1 MTAYKMAPLRRRL
14 CLLLLPPLL
23 LVLDWC
29 QFAGVSAFNL
39 DTAGALRKDGDPGS
53 LFGFSLAMHQQKHLG
68 DRKV

>member
-1 MTAYKMAPLRRRL
+1 M
-14 CLLLLPPLL
+14 LLPPLL

-53 LFGFSLAMHQQKHLG
+53 LFGFSLAMHHQKHLS